1 MESHLSKVKGLSL
14 LALLLTGLIAC
25 GVGGDTGRL
34 SMSLTDR
41 PTDDYQAVY
50 VTIKDVAVHAAGDP
64 EGTWTTVLDLNKTY
78 NLMVLANGV
87 REQLGIVSLDPG
99 DYTQLRL
106 IIGTE
111 SDGGTNILD
120 DVHPFANYVIDMDGA
135 THEMKIPSGIQTGIK
150 LVQGF
155 EINENATT
163 ELTFDFDASRS
174 VVVAGNSGKY
184 ILKPTIQVIDTEV
197 ATVINGT
204 VTTTE
209 GAATVGVP
217 GALVTIQVYVDQTD
231 PVIDDVIV
239 KTSTFTDDTGAY
251 KFFFAVVEPTTFN
264 LVTTKTDFAPA
275 FDQIIDAVSGNAYT
289 RNFTLVAP
297 AAVGTVDI
305 AIAGAPTD
313 ETPVTLSFRQAV
325 TIGSANTVV
334 EVKSLSFLNGAYPGD
349 QDYQVVLPAGD
360 YKVVASTPGKASLE
374 IPLTVT
380 ATPNAQLSVSFPI

>member
-1 MESHLSKVKGLSL
+1 MKSFLSKAKGFSL
-14 LALLLTGLIAC
+14 LAVLLTGFIAC

-34 SMSLTDR
+34 SMSLTDK

-50 VTIKDVAVHAAGDP
+50 VTIKDVAIHAAGDP
-64 EGTWTTVLDLNKTY
+64 EGAWTTVLDLNKTY
-78 NLMVLANGV
+78 NLMALANGV

-99 DYTQLRL
+99 NYTQLRL

-120 DVHPFANYVIDMDGA
+120 DVHPFANYVINLDGA

-184 ILKPTIQVIDTEV
+184 LLKPTIQVIDTEV

-209 GAATVGVP
+209 GASTVGVP
-217 GALVTIQVYVDQTD
+217 GALISIQVYVDQID
-231 PVIDDVIV
+231 PIIDDVIV
-239 KTSTFTDDTGAY
+239 KTSAFTDDTGAY
-251 KFFFAVVEPTTFN
+251 KFFFAVDQPTTFN
-264 LVTTKTDFAPA
+264 LVATKTDFAPA
-275 FDQIIDAVSGNAYT
+275 FDQIVDADNGNAYT
-289 RNFTLVAP
+289 RNFTLAAP

-305 AIAGAPTD
+305 SIAGAPTD

-325 TIGSANTVV
+325 TIGSVNTVI
-334 EVKSLSFLNGAYPGD
+334 EVKSVSFLNGAYPGD
-349 QDYQVVLPAGD
+349 QDYQVVLPAGA